1 MYDPIDLPE
10 ETVALRDLT
19 LRIVSDHQMPLEKRI
34 LDGEELSEDDYAPG
48 RDAARAAGLWGLT
61 VPEEHGGAGLPVLDL
76 MAVTETAAWSLAQL
90 RFGGS
95 LPAGLL
101 TADGEQRERYTEP
114 ILAGSKQ
121 YAFAQT
127 EPGGGADPG
136 GSIRTRAVRSGDDW
150 VLNGNKVFISR
161 VASADVVFV
170 VAVTDGDKRQH
181 GGISMFAVDKDNP
194 GLIVSRE
201 ITTLGGMKV
210 HELFFEDCRVPGYAV
225 LGGEGTGFRQAQALL
240 SNARMT
246 VAATALGIA
255 TRALA
260 MTIDYAKQ
268 RASFGGPLSE
278 KQAVQG
284 MIVDSW
290 TEIHTARLALYNAA
304 RRTDAGHDTRVEA
317 GMVKV
322 LGTETVGRVLDRA
335 IQVHGAAGVSL
346 DNPLAHWYGLQ
357 RMSRIYE
364 GPTEVHKYHVI
375 ARKLLRD

>member
-1 MYDPIDLPE
+1 MYDPIDLPD
-10 ETVALRDLT
+10 ETIALRELVM
-19 LRIVSDHQMPLEKRI
+19 RIVEDHQMPLEKRI
-34 LDGEELSEDDYAPG
+34 LDGEQLTRADFAAG
-48 RDAARAAGLWGLT
+48 AKAARDAGLWGLT
-61 VPEEHGGAGLPVLDL
+61 LPAEHGGAGLSAFNL

-95 LPAGLL
+95 IPAALL
-101 TADGEQRERYTEP
+101 TAEGEQRTRYTEP
-114 ILAGSKQ
+114 LLAGTMD

-136 GSIRTRAVRSGDDW
+136 GSIRTRAVRDGDGW
-150 VLNGNKVFISR
+150 VLTGNKVFISR
-161 VASADVVFV
+161 VADADVIFV
-170 VAVTDGDKRQH
+170 VAVTDGGKRQH
-181 GGISMFAVDKDNP
+181 GGISMFAVEKDNP
-194 GLIVSRE
+194 GLVISRE
-201 ITTLGGMKV
+201 IETLGGMKV

-225 LGGEGTGFRQAQALL
+225 LGGEGGGFKAAQALL
-240 SNARMT
+240 SSARMT
-246 VAATALGIA
+246 VAATSLGVA
-255 TRALA
+255 TRALT
-260 MTIDYAKQ
+260 MMIGYAKQ
-268 RASFGGPLSE
+268 RTAFGGPLSD

-322 LGTETVGRVLDRA
+322 LGTETSGRVLDRA

-346 DNPLAHWYGLQ
+346 DSPLAHWYGLQ
-357 RMSRIYE
+357 RMARIYE

>member
-1 MYDPIDLPE
+1 MYDPIDLPD
-10 ETVALRDLT
+10 ETIALRDLT
-19 LRIVSDHQMPLEKRI
+19 RRIVEDHQMPLEKRI
-34 LDGEELSEDDYAPG
+34 LDGEELTEADFAPG
-48 RDAARAAGLWGLT
+48 AAAAREAGLWGLSL
-61 VPEEHGGAGLPVLDL
+61 PEEHGGADLSAFNL
-76 MAVTETAAWSLAQL
+76 MAVTEIAAWSLAQL

-95 LPAGLL
+95 VPAALL
-101 TADGEQRERYTEP
+101 TCAGEQRVRYTEP
-114 ILAGSKQ
+114 LLAGTKQ

-136 GSIRTRAVRSGDDW
+136 GSIRTRAVRDGEDW
-150 VLNGNKVFISR
+150 VLNGSKVFISR
-161 VASADVVFV
+161 AASADVVFV
-170 VAVTDGDKRQH
+170 VAVTDSGKRQH
-181 GGISMFAVDKDNP
+181 GGISMFAVDRDNP
-194 GLIVSRE
+194 GMIISRE
-201 ITTLGGMKV
+201 IEVLGGMKV
-210 HELFFEDCRVPGYAV
+210 HELFFEDCRVPGYAI
-225 LGGEGTGFRQAQALL
+225 LGGEGTGFRQAQAML
-240 SNARMT
+240 SSARMT

-260 MTIDYAKQ
+260 MTIAYAKR
-268 RASFGGPLSE
+268 RATFGGPLSE

-284 MIVDSW
+284 FIVDSW

-335 IQVHGAAGVSL
+335 IQVHGAAGASL
-346 DNPLAHWYGLQ
+346 DSPLAHWYGLQ